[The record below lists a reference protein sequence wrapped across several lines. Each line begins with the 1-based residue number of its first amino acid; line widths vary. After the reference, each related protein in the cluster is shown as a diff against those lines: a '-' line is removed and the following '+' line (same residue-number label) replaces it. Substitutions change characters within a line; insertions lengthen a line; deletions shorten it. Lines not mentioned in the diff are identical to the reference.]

1 MPSGRDYAVIL
12 AGGGGTRLWPSS
24 RRTRPKQLLKLGGQ
38 ESLLSATVR
47 RIVPLFGLDRVL
59 VVTARDQESAVRS
72 ELPRLPKANVVV
84 EPEPRNTAGAIQLAV
99 SLASMRTGPSSLLA
113 VLPADHHIADERAF
127 RSRLRVALKHASKAI
142 VTIGIRPTGPETGF
156 GYIKLGRAVR
166 PANESVHDV
175 AAFVEKPD
183 KKTALKYVR
192 SGKFLWN
199 AGMFFLSAARFS
211 AETERSLPKLHEFGC
226 RLAALKKASAFAT
239 EVGKHYRDVEAI
251 SVDYGIMEKASG
263 LRVAAGDFG
272 WSDVGSWSALADVAR
287 SRDPR
292 GNVVVGDVMVFD
304 AADNIVVS
312 DPGAPFVGAVGV
324 SGLVVAATADAVLVI
339 PRERAQDV
347 RTVVEALK
355 AAKRGKLLE

>member
-1 MPSGRDYAVIL
+1 MPKGRDYAVIL

-24 RRTRPKQLLKLGGQ
+24 RRTRPKQLLKLGGR
-38 ESLLSATVR
+38 ESLLAATVR
-47 RIVPLFGLDRVL
+47 RIVPLFGIDRVL
-59 VVTARDQESAVRS
+59 VVTARDQESAVRA

-99 SLASMRTGPSSLLA
+99 SLASLRTGPSSRLA
-113 VLPADHHIADERAF
+113 VLPADHHIGDEAAF
-127 RSRLRVALKHASKAI
+127 RSRLRLALQHASKAI
-142 VTIGIRPTGPETGF
+142 VTVGIRPTAPETGF

-166 PANESVHDV
+166 PASRKVYDV

-183 KKTALKYVR
+183 RKTALKYVS

-199 AGMFFLSAARFS
+199 AGMFFLSASRF
-211 AETERSLPKLHEFGC
+211 ATETERSLPKLHEFGR
-226 RLAALKKASAFAT
+226 RLEALKRPSDFAT
-239 EVGKHYRDVEAI
+239 VVGKHYRDVEAI

-263 LRVAAGDFG
+263 LRVVAGDFG

-287 SRDPR
+287 SRDAR

-304 AADNIVVS
+304 GADNVVVS

-324 SGLVVAATADAVLVI
+324 SGLVVAATPDAVLVV
-339 PRERAQDV
+339 PRDRAQDV
-347 RTVVEALK
+347 RTIVEALK
-355 AAKRGKLLE
+355 AAKRSKLLE